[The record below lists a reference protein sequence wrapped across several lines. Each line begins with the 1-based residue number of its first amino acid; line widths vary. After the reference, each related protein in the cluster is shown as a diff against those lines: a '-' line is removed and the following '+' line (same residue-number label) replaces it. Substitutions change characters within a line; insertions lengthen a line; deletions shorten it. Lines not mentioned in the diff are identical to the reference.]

1 MTDLFTWVHQ
11 DFGVELTEAA
21 ELDLGADPQATLWRG
36 TATGGEQYAIKLTS
50 GGSPAALALTAHLN
64 AHGVTGVPAPL
75 PARNGS
81 WSSLREGRRLS
92 VVPWVGTGRAIDTG
106 LDAGQ
111 WRTLGELL
119 RQVHAAPPVPGL
131 PREQHDPGPHLA
143 AFGKMDEQ
151 IRACPSADHLARSLR
166 HLWYAYAA
174 DLDALVTRT
183 ARLGEALRRREAPG
197 VVCHN
202 DAHLGNI
209 LTAPGRVWL
218 IDWDDAVLA
227 PPERDLLFVIDGI
240 FASALVTPA
249 EQAAFF
255 AGYGKV
261 AVDPDRLTYYR
272 CTRALEDLDW
282 ALSVLDVEG
291 RGQGDRTEALEI
303 IEGLLSPTGLVALA
317 LRPPV
322 LTAAHHRPD

>member
-11 DFGVELTEAA
+11 DFGIELAGAE
-21 ELDLGADPQATLWRG
+21 ELDEGADPRATLWRA
-36 TATGGEQYAIKLTS
+36 TAVGGERYAIKLTS
-50 GGSPAALALTAHLN
+50 GGTPAALVLAAHLR
-64 AHGVTGVPAPL
+64 ARGVAGVPAPVA
-75 PARNGS
+75 ARDGK
-81 WSSLREGRRLS
+81 LFTMREGRRLS
-92 VVPWVGTGRAIDTG
+92 VVPWVGTGRAVTTG

-111 WRTLGELL
+111 WRALGVLF
-119 RQVHAAPPVPGL
+119 RRVHAAPPLDGL
-131 PREQHDPGPHLA
+131 PCERHDPAPLLET
-143 AFGKMDEQ
+143 FQRMDEH
-151 IRACPSADHLARSLR
+151 IRGCTSADPLARSLR

-174 DLDALVTRT
+174 DLETLVTRT
-183 ARLGEALRRREAPG
+183 ARLGAALGRREAPA

-227 PPERDLLFVIDGI
+227 PPERDLLFVVDGI
-240 FASALVTPA
+240 FSSAPVTA
-249 EQAAFF
+249 AQQAAFF
-255 AGYGKV
+255 AGYGEIS
-261 AVDPDRLTYYR
+261 VDPERLTYYR

-282 ALSVLDVEG
+282 ALNVLDVEG
-291 RGQGDRTEALEI
+291 RRPDDRTEALEI

-322 LTAAHHRPD
+322 LTATRHG